1 MAATPVTT
9 VYNLD
14 HKTKLTKP
22 AFVACD
28 ATNGNSAPSGG
39 NLMLELKNS
48 GASTYTVT
56 FSPNPSTVDG
66 QAIAPLVI
74 SLAAAEVVEMGGWP
88 PSYWGTTLVFT
99 ANNVAVQYIAK
110 TV

>member
-14 HKTKLTKP
+14 HKVKLTKP

-39 NLMLELKNS
+39 NLMLELQNS

-66 QAIAPLVI
+66 QTITPLVI
-74 SLAAAEVVEMGGWP
+74 SLTAGEVIEMGGWP
-88 PSYWGTTLVFT
+88 SAYWGTSLVFT
-99 ANNVAVQYIAK
+99 ASNVAVKYIAK